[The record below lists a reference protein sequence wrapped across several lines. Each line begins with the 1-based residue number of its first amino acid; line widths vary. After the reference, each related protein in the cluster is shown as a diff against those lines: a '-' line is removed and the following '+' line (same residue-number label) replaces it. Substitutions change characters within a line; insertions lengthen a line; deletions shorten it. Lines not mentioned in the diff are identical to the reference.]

1 MQCFQ
6 GFTEKLINTAFVKI
20 VFAGFDSPQVHPEKL
35 DFIGLFLLSFLT
47 VLHFVCVLD
56 KMCGLF

>member
-35 DFIGLFLLSFLT
+35 DFIGLFLFR
-47 VLHFVCVLD
+47 VAFRVA
-56 KMCGLF
+56 

>member
-35 DFIGLFLLSFLT
+35 DFIGLFSFAPVKINGQTRWL
-47 VLHFVCVLD
+47 
-56 KMCGLF
+56 